1 MKKSVEKI
9 HEDLDFATDRI
20 STQVRTLTFGIL
32 ALVWLFLSG
41 NKDVPILKIGGREP
55 LLMIAGLCIATL
67 LIDVTQYWSMYRSA
81 RQVLQHADD
90 NKLTEAEYDNKRLMR
105 RMQQACFWLKQVLA
119 AIAAV
124 WLIALIFVSVA

>member
-1 MKKSVEKI
+1 MKKPVEKI

-41 NKDVPILKIGGREP
+41 NKDVPILKIGSRGP

-67 LIDVTQYWSMYRSA
+67 LIDAMQYWSMYRSA
-81 RQVLQHADD
+81 RKLLRYADD
-90 NKLTEAEYDNKRLMR
+90 NNLTEAEYNDKSLMR
-105 RMQQACFWLKQVLA
+105 LLQQACFWLKQVLA
-119 AIAAV
+119 AIAAL